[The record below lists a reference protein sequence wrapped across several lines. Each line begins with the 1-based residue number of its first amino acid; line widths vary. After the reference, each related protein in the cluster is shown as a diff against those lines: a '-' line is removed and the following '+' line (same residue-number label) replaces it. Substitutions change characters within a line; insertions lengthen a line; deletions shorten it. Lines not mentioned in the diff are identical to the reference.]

1 MHFENYTIRF
11 PLAPCNHVSVCMC
24 LYRHFFTCFFLLK
37 ETVIRD
43 LMILLKRTNFY
54 EKACWKEKKG
64 NSASGPLILSPAR
77 SETVLMGREVPLSS
91 VFLNL
96 KIIRRS
102 TRRETSRYNANYG
115 CHNERMGTWL
125 WRQLEINSE
134 MFWDL
139 QQGCNH
145 NTGFDIKALND
156 DKQWS
161 IRRTNKEMI
170 NHPSGITRLQRF
182 WLYDINELFKR
193 YECLSNQNRKYCS
206 MLWYWF
212 HCIDVCKCIYT
223 HRCAHTYSWQ
233 AKRIWMSNHLEQLH
247 VKHLFLKPKI
257 TGTDMYHWLC
267 NSSDSRVFNY
277 LVTADD

>member
-1 MHFENYTIRF
+1 MLVPKPADILVSALLTSQEIQGIIFPENLKSLSSSSFSNIVIFYIQTWVEMEVSGETCSYLSMWSNAFWELHYTFSSCTLQSRVCVYVSIQTFF
-11 PLAPCNHVSVCMC
+11 P
-24 LYRHFFTCFFLLK
+24 CFFLLK

-77 SETVLMGREVPLSS
+77 SETVLMGREVPLRS

-115 CHNERMGTWL
+115 CHNKRMGTWL
-125 WRQLEINSE
+125 WRQLEISSE

-139 QQGCNH
+139 QQGCNR

-170 NHPSGITRLQRF
+170 NQTSEVLA
-182 WLYDINELFKR
+182 
-193 YECLSNQNRKYCS
+193 
-206 MLWYWF
+206 LWYKWV
-212 HCIDVCKCIYT
+212 IQK
-223 HRCAHTYSWQ
+223 
-233 AKRIWMSNHLEQLH
+233 IWM
-247 VKHLFLKPKI
+247 
-257 TGTDMYHWLC
+257 
-267 NSSDSRVFNY
+267 
-277 LVTADD
+277 LV